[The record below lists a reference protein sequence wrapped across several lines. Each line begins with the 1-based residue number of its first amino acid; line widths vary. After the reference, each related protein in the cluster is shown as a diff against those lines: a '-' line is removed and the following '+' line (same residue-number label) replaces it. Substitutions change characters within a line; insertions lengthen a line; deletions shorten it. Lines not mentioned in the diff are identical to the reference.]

1 MQIQHSVI
9 DFHSALHSDAVHTAC
24 TGPGAPFCDTRFLN
38 VLRSTANISEM
49 ARLTSALSE
58 TATHIGYEIHHWQ
71 LLAAAYM
78 LSGQHCFVI
87 TATGS
92 GKTFCYQS
100 VLLHQ
105 SDTIVAVIC
114 PLITLME
121 DQVAAARNLG
131 LSAVALHAE
140 NLLHHEQLITD
151 VAKGVYRLVL
161 LGPEFCVPGN
171 PHWMCLTKD
180 CVFRRRLLG
189 IVIDE
194 AHLCH
199 AWRDFRPR
207 IDGLF
212 RLNSWFNIPLM
223 VMSATMTPYVRQYVH
238 TGLRLPGHV
247 PLIHRSIDRPEMY
260 LSVKTIQHP
269 VATFKDLD
277 FLLPSS
283 VSQQELIPTIVF
295 ADSQLEVSTLCRH
308 FWSKAPPDWYH
319 RNPFTFAAISTGFSQ
334 ERRMLILKAMRAG
347 MVKILFATQIAE
359 VGLDFGTV
367 ARVVQWRVPLTL
379 SGAGLWQR
387 WGRACRRKD
396 TIGVGIV
403 FVSSATKIPSTLDHP
418 LALLRTGPQDATV
431 DAVLQS
437 IYSFDSGTKRK
448 DFGAGAARSLL
459 ACPLQDDTPYELNPV
474 VAVAHHHGLEDGS
487 SESHDDIPDGL
498 DSVDDCGQPADTL
511 PDFDH
516 TAVDPHQPQAGKSRA
531 VPMLCR
537 LILWI
542 VNTSGCIRECFLRYF
557 DEAGFDGA
565 RYSLTGVDRL
575 PTPCCDRHTP
585 FDQLPMEY
593 AQLMPEY
600 HHPITASSST
610 LDASQ
615 AQATIDG
622 PSKRCPVL
630 RPTAQQS
637 TAIAQELRSYR
648 RSIWNASDLGG
659 PYSIYPSYKLLSEQ
673 QIQAL
678 VKQAGQIYAGSTSP
692 LAVLKLAPTNGLQP
706 HEQAL
711 VDAICAA
718 WDSATAPA
726 PSTSD
731 PSALAPSMSAPSTSA
746 STGQTGGQSIQPQT
760 TPNMDSGTSVW
771 PSHTHV
777 ASVCMFCAELLSCL
791 GSVAGPLKYPDES
804 QLPLA
809 VQHALKQHPRPRG
822 RPSRVSVQARQQLI
836 AELTAQFLAGC
847 LDQSRP
853 AS

>member
-1 MQIQHSVI
+1 VHIWYSAI
-9 DFHSALHSDAVHTAC
+9 DFHSAVDNDAVHTAC
-24 TGPGAPFCDTRFLN
+24 TGPGAPFWDTRFRN
-38 VLRSTANISEM
+38 VLHSTAQIS
-49 ARLTSALSE
+49 ALASLTTALSE
-58 TATHIGYEIHHWQ
+58 TTISVGYEVHQWQ
-71 LLAAAYM
+71 LLAAAHM
-78 LSGQHCFVI
+78 LAGQHCFVI

-92 GKTFCYQS
+92 GKTFCYQA
-100 VLLHQ
+100 VLLHR
-105 SDTIVAVIC
+105 SETVVAVIC

-121 DQVAAARNLG
+121 DQVAAARKIG

-140 NLLHHEQLITD
+140 NLLHHEQLITE
-151 VAKGVYRLVL
+151 VAQGVYRLVL

-171 PHWMCLTKD
+171 PHWMFLTKD

-212 RLNSWFNIPLM
+212 RLNSWFNIPFM

-247 PLIHRSIDRPEMY
+247 PLIHCSIDRPEMY

-269 VATFKDLD
+269 VATFQDLD

-283 VSQQELIPTIVF
+283 VSQEELIPTIVF
-295 ADSQLEVSTLCRH
+295 ADSQLEVSTLCKH

-334 ERRMLILKAMRAG
+334 DRRMLILKAMRAG

-403 FVSSATKIPSTLDHP
+403 FVSAATKIPSTLDHP

-448 DFGAGAARSLL
+448 DVGTGAARSLL
-459 ACPLQDDTPYELNPV
+459 ACPIQDATPYELNPV
-474 VAVAHHHGLEDGS
+474 VAVAHQHGLEDGS
-487 SESHDDIPDGL
+487 SESPDDIQDGL
-498 DSVDDCGQPADTL
+498 ESVADCGQPADTL
-511 PDFDH
+511 SDFNTHTIAESDP

-565 RYSLTGVDRL
+565 RYRLTGVDRL

-585 FDQLPMEY
+585 FDRLPMEY

-600 HHPITASSST
+600 HRPGTASSST
-610 LDASQ
+610 LDGLQ

-622 PSKRCPVL
+622 HSKRCPVL

-648 RSIWNASDLGG
+648 RRIWNASGLGG

-678 VKQAGQIYAGSTSP
+678 VKQSGQIYAGSTSP

-711 VDAICAA
+711 VDAICTA

-726 PSTSD
+726 PSTPDS
-731 PSALAPSMSAPSTSA
+731 SALAPSMSAPSTSA
-746 STGQTGGQSIQPQT
+746 STGQTSGQSIQQSCSLSSHLHVDQT
-760 TPNMDSGTSVW
+760 TPHVDEGKSVW
-771 PSHTHV
+771 PSHKCRWCV
-777 ASVCMFCAELLSCL
+777 FVWC
-791 GSVAGPLKYPDES
+791 
-804 QLPLA
+804 
-809 VQHALKQHPRPRG
+809 
-822 RPSRVSVQARQQLI
+822 
-836 AELTAQFLAGC
+836 
-847 LDQSRP
+847 
-853 AS
+853 